1 MGDRSEAAD
10 IDAPAL
16 TPAAF
21 HILLALADEERH
33 GYGIMLEV
41 AQRTQGATRLNSGTL
56 YRSIKQLLAA
66 GLIAE
71 SEERPDP
78 DLDDERRRY
87 YRLTAPGRAA
97 AEAEAARL
105 EQLVGLARA
114 KRLLPPVAIE
124 GGQP

>member
-1 MGDRSEAAD
+1 MGDRTEAAS
-10 IDAPAL
+10 INAPAL

-56 YRSIKQLLAA
+56 YRSIKQLLTA

-87 YRLTAPGRAA
+87 YRLTSAGRAA

-105 EQLVGLARA
+105 EHLVSLARA
-114 KRLLPPVAIE
+114 KHLLPPVAIE